1 MNNEEKLLFEKIL
14 DLIKIPEPDDTIK
27 QKIIKV
33 VFLLMIVKEIAV
45 FNLSIPGIFMDYENI
60 D

>member
-45 FNLSIPGIFMDYENI
+45 FNLSIPGIFMDDENI